1 MKAFASM
8 VRYFWSV
15 HVLQGATAVLYEL
28 VRREHLRFE
37 YTAKVLNVWITKK
50 CVRAIGRLRKAN
62 VPFEGSK
69 KQPVV
74 STKSY
79 FNEEDFQRSS
89 NGTKNVQRVMNQM
102 RLDFQTHGGQL
113 EEHKGMV
120 KLGKSDVVVRPLGHE
135 GAACSSPCSRDD
147 SAKFRR
153 WLIQLY
159 RESEQ
164 PVMAT

>member
-1 MKAFASM
+1 MSCRGRQRSFTN
-8 VRYFWSV
+8 WSFDS
-15 HVLQGATAVLYEL
+15 

-37 YTAKVLNVWITKK
+37 YTAK
-50 CVRAIGRLRKAN
+50 
-62 VPFEGSK
+62 
-69 KQPVV
+69 
-74 STKSY
+74 
-79 FNEEDFQRSS
+79 
-89 NGTKNVQRVMNQM
+89 
-102 RLDFQTHGGQL
+102 L